1 VTFPPG
7 DGPAAPV
14 GIPASDEVGAVVV
27 AAGRSARMGGL
38 DKLFAPLGGRP
49 LLARTLAAFQEC
61 AAVRRVV
68 LVLAAENLAQGLAL
82 AEEEGLS
89 KVRTVCLGGRRR
101 QDSVWEGLE
110 ALGPCDWV
118 VVHDGARPL
127 VTPQLI
133 EEGLAAARETGAA
146 VCALPA
152 QDTVKR
158 VDEQGRVLST
168 LERRRLWL
176 VQTPQ
181 VFRCDILREA
191 HERSRRTAT
200 DDAALVERL
209 GYRVQVYPGSPRNL
223 KVTTPEDLA
232 LAEALL
238 KSQTS

>member
-1 VTFPPG
+1 VSE
-7 DGPAAPV
+7 
-14 GIPASDEVGAVVV
+14 PASEEVGAIVVG
-27 AAGRSARMGGL
+27 AGRSVRMGGL

-49 LLARTLAAFQEC
+49 LLARTLTAFQEC
-61 AAVRRVV
+61 AAVRRIV
-68 LVLAAENLAQGLAL
+68 LVLAAENLARGLAL
-82 AEEEGLS
+82 AQEEDLS

-110 ALGPCDWV
+110 ALGPCAWV

-158 VDEQGRVLST
+158 VDEQGRVLRT
-168 LERRRLWL
+168 LDRRRLWL
-176 VQTPQ
+176 IQTPQ
-181 VFRCDILREA
+181 VFRYDILREA

-209 GYRVQVYPGSPRNL
+209 GHRVQVYPGSPRNL

>member
-1 VTFPPG
+1 VTFPPA
-7 DGPAAPV
+7 DRPASPT
-14 GIPASDEVGAVVV
+14 GGPASDEVGAIVV
-27 AAGRSARMGGL
+27 AAGRSSRMGGL

-61 AAVRRVV
+61 SAVRRIV
-68 LVLAAENLAQGLAL
+68 LVLAAENLARGLAL

-110 ALGPCDWV
+110 CLGPCAWV

-152 QDTVKR
+152 HETVKR
-158 VDEQGRVLST
+158 VDEQGRVLRT
-168 LERRRLWL
+168 LDRRRLWL

-181 VFRCDILREA
+181 VFRYDILREA

-209 GYRVQVYPGSPRNL
+209 GHRVQVYPGSPRNL

-238 KSQTS
+238 KLAG

>member
-1 VTFPPG
+1 
-7 DGPAAPV
+7 
-14 GIPASDEVGAVVV
+14 VGAIIV
-27 AAGRSARMGGL
+27 AAGRSSRMGGL

-49 LLARTLAAFQEC
+49 LLARTLTAFQEC

-68 LVLAAENLAQGLAL
+68 LVLAAENLARGLPL

-110 ALGPCDWV
+110 ALGPCAWV

-146 VCALPA
+146 VPALLA

-158 VDEQGRVLST
+158 VDEQGRVLRT
-168 LERRRLWL
+168 LDRRRLWL

-181 VFRCDILREA
+181 VFRYDILREA
-191 HERSRRTAT
+191 HKRSRRTAT

-209 GYRVQVYPGSPRNL
+209 GHRVQVYPGSPRNL

-238 KSQTS
+238 KLAG